1 MRHSWSVRLRTQGHT
16 HFNTR
21 THPLQHKDTPT
32 WTQGHTHLNTAE
44 PPSLDPAIILG
55 VWISWK
61 PCASRQDLNSCAAG
75 ADGRCTAGWAPA
87 EGRVLA

>member
-32 WTQGHTHLNTAE
+32 STQGHTHLDTGTHPLEHSRAALARSRDN
-44 PPSLDPAIILG
+44 LG
-55 VWISWK
+55 GVDLLEALRQQAGLEQL
-61 PCASRQDLNSCAAG
+61 CSRG
-75 ADGRCTAGWAPA
+75 GR
-87 EGRVLA
+87 